1 MLHALFRIHV
11 YTRPLE
17 PPDNVVDNILGNCND
32 IVVDSAVDIDIVD
45 TDTGAGTGVG
55 YDFVNNDVDN
65 AVDNVVDIVVHVRSR
80 TMMDVVEVDYVN
92 CIVIVVSIVILF
104 VVNYYSIVNDS
115 GEGIVVDLYVVQ
127 LSEVQV
133 DFA

>member
-1 MLHALFRIHV
+1 
-11 YTRPLE
+11 
-17 PPDNVVDNILGNCND
+17 VDNILGNCND

-65 AVDNVVDIVVHVRSR
+65 AVDNVVHVRSR
-80 TMMDVVEVDYVN
+80 NMMDVVEVDYVN

>member
-1 MLHALFRIHV
+1 M
-11 YTRPLE
+11 
-17 PPDNVVDNILGNCND
+17 
-32 IVVDSAVDIDIVD
+32 
-45 TDTGAGTGVG
+45 
-55 YDFVNNDVDN
+55 
-65 AVDNVVDIVVHVRSR
+65 DIVVHVRSR

-92 CIVIVVSIVILF
+92 CIVIVVSIVSIVILF

>member
-1 MLHALFRIHV
+1 MFLVLHALFRIHV

-45 TDTGAGTGVG
+45 TDTGADTGAG

-65 AVDNVVDIVVHVRSR
+65 AVDNVVHVRSR
-80 TMMDVVEVDYVN
+80 NMMDVVEVDYVN

-127 LSEVQV
+127 LSEMQV